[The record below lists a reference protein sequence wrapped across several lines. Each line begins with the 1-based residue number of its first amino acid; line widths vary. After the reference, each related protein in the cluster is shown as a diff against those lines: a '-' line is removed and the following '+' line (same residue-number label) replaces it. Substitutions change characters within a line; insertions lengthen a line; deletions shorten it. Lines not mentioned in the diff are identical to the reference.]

1 MLAFL
6 RKLGVAVAVGTATA
20 APRAAAAAPPAAVAA
35 SRTSGR
41 KTTAGSRLK
50 RSAAAAALCTG
61 LVGGFEGLRTSAYP
75 DPATG
80 REPWTVCFGETAGV
94 KRGDTHTVAECK
106 AMLARSLEGYALR
119 LEACVTRPMADETYA
134 AFLSLSYNI
143 GSGGFCK
150 SSVARLWNA
159 GESRA
164 ACDAMLK
171 FNRAAG
177 FTMPGLTRR
186 RTQERALCLKGI

>member
-1 MLAFL
+1 M
-6 RKLGVAVAVGTATA
+6 
-20 APRAAAAAPPAAVAA
+20 
-35 SRTSGR
+35 
-41 KTTAGSRLK
+41 GSRLK

-61 LVGGFEGLRTSAYP
+61 LVGGFEGLRTTAYP

-80 REPWTVCFGETAGV
+80 REPWTVCYGETDGV
-94 KRGDTHTVAECK
+94 RPGDRYTVAECK
-106 AMLARSLEGYALR
+106 AMLARSLEGYALK

-143 GSGGFCK
+143 GSGGFCM

-159 GESRA
+159 GDTRA
-164 ACDAMLK
+164 ACNAMLK

-177 FTMPGLTRR
+177 VTMPGLTRR
-186 RTQERALCLKGI
+186 RTHERALCLKGI

>member
-1 MLAFL
+1 MFGFL
-6 RKLGVAVAVGTATA
+6 RKPA
-20 APRAAAAAPPAAVAA
+20 APAPAAPARAAAM
-35 SRTSGR
+35 
-41 KTTAGSRLK
+41 AGSRLK

-61 LVGGFEGLRTSAYP
+61 LVGGFEGLRTTAYP

-80 REPWTVCFGETAGV
+80 REPWTVCYGETEGV
-94 KRGDTHTVAECK
+94 KRGDTYTVAQCRD
-106 AMLARSLEGYALR
+106 MLAKSLEGYALK
-119 LEACVTRPMADETYA
+119 LEACVTRPMGDETYA

-159 GESRA
+159 GDTRA

-177 FTMPGLTRR
+177 VVFPGLTRR
-186 RTQERALCLKGI
+186 RTQERALCLKGA

>member
-6 RKLGVAVAVGTATA
+6 RRLGVAAAIGTANA
-20 APRAAAAAPPAAVAA
+20 APRVAAPVPVAVTRSASKPA
-35 SRTSGR
+35 SR
-41 KTTAGSRLK
+41 LN

-61 LVGGFEGLRTSAYP
+61 LVGGFEGLRTTAYP

-80 REPWTVCFGETAGV
+80 REPWTVCYGETEGV
-94 KRGDTHTVAECK
+94 RRGDRHTPAECK

-159 GESRA
+159 GETRA
-164 ACDAMLK
+164 ACEAMLR
-171 FNRAAG
+171 FNKANG
-177 FTMPGLTRR
+177 IVFPGLTRR
-186 RTQERALCLKGI
+186 RQAERALCLKGA

>member
-1 MLAFL
+1 MFGFL
-6 RKLGVAVAVGTATA
+6 KRPA
-20 APRAAAAAPPAAVAA
+20 APAPATPARAASKPA
-35 SRTSGR
+35 
-41 KTTAGSRLK
+41 SRLK

-61 LVGGFEGLRTSAYP
+61 LVGGFEGLRTAAYP

-80 REPWTVCFGETAGV
+80 REPWTVCYGETDGV
-94 KRGDTHTVAECK
+94 RPGDRYTVAQCK
-106 AMLARSLEGYALR
+106 AMLAASLEGYALK

-159 GESRA
+159 GEPRA

-177 FTMPGLTRR
+177 VTMPGLTRR

>member
-1 MLAFL
+1 MMWF
-6 RKLGVAVAVGTATA
+6 RKPVTAVPVPAPV
-20 APRAAAAAPPAAVAA
+20 APRPTGP
-35 SRTSGR
+35 
-41 KTTAGSRLK
+41 KLGSRLK

-61 LVGGFEGLRTSAYP
+61 LVCGFEGLRTTAYP

-80 REPWTVCFGETAGV
+80 REPWTACYGETDGIR
-94 KRGDTHTVAECK
+94 RGDKFTVSECK
-106 AMLARSLEGYALR
+106 AMLASSLEKYALK

-143 GSGGFCK
+143 GSVGFCK

-159 GESRA
+159 GDTRA
-164 ACDAMLK
+164 ACDGMLK
-171 FNRAAG
+171 FNRALG
-177 FTMPGLTRR
+177 LPMPGLTRR

>member
-1 MLAFL
+1 MFSFL
-6 RKLGVAVAVGTATA
+6 RRPAPVAPAVRVIPTIALPKGK
-20 APRAAAAAPPAAVAA
+20 V
-35 SRTSGR
+35 
-41 KTTAGSRLK
+41 GSRLK
-50 RSAAAAALCTG
+50 RSAAAAAPCTG

-80 REPWTVCFGETAGV
+80 REPWTVCFGETEGV
-94 KRGDTHTVAECK
+94 KLGDRYTVAECK
-106 AMLARSLEGYALR
+106 AMLARSLEGYALK
-119 LEACVTRPMADETYA
+119 LESCVTRPMADETYA

-159 GESRA
+159 SETRA

-171 FNRAAG
+171 WNRAAG
-177 FTMPGLTRR
+177 AVMPGLTRR

>member
-1 MLAFL
+1 MLAFF
-6 RKLGVAVAVGTATA
+6 RKLGVAVAVGTASA
-20 APRAAAAAPPAAVAA
+20 APRAVAGNPAPAIAAA
-35 SRTSGR
+35 RTSSKSGV
-41 KTTAGSRLK
+41 GSRLK

-61 LVGGFEGLRTSAYP
+61 LVGGFEGLRTTAYP

-80 REPWTVCFGETAGV
+80 REPWTACFGETEGIR
-94 KRGDTHTVAECK
+94 RGDTFTVAECK
-106 AMLARSLEGYALR
+106 AMLARSLEKYALR
-119 LEACVTRPMADETYA
+119 MEACVTRPMADETYA
-134 AFLSLSYNI
+134 AFLSLSYNVD
-143 GSGGFCK
+143 SGGFCK

-164 ACDAMLK
+164 SYDAMLR

-177 FTMPGLTRR
+177 VTMPVLTRR

>member
-1 MLAFL
+1 MMFAWLT
-6 RKLGVAVAVGTATA
+6 RKPAVAGVPAS
-20 APRAAAAAPPAAVAA
+20 AAAAP
-35 SRTSGR
+35 RTTGP
-41 KTTAGSRLK
+41 KLGSRLK

-61 LVGGFEGLRTSAYP
+61 LVGGFEGLRSTAYP

-80 REPWTVCFGETAGV
+80 REPWTACFGETDGI
-94 KRGDTHTVAECK
+94 KRGDTFTVAECK
-106 AMLARSLEGYALR
+106 AMLAASLEKYAVK
-119 LEACVTRPMADETYA
+119 LEACISRPMADETYS

-177 FTMPGLTRR
+177 AVMPGLTRR
-186 RTQERALCLKGI
+186 RTQERALCLKRI